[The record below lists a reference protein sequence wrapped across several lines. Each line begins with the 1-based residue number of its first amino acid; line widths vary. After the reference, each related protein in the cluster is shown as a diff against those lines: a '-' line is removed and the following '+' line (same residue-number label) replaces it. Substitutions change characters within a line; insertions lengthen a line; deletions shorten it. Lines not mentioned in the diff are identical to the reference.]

1 MFNYSAATTVYL
13 CTIESTN
20 VQGLALNRQ
29 FSSNMSIYLHKN
41 NTYIFT
47 I

>member
-1 MFNYSAATTVYL
+1 MFNYSTATTVYL

-20 VQGLALNRQ
+20 AQGVG
-29 FSSNMSIYLHKN
+29 FKEVISSNMSIYLHKN